1 MEGRCEAAP
10 GLRHPAGPHEDLP
23 DAARVF
29 AQEVL
34 LTLPYYYSSWVDKH
48 EPEAVAGFLGLK
60 DPDKADLTETA
71 AQLPKARVVNA
82 LFAHVVAACE
92 YNIREPRTWSHLTP
106 SQARYLLLL
115 ESLGQADNGSYQ
127 LSEVEQQAVASH
139 RPATDADA

>member
-1 MEGRCEAAP
+1 M
-10 GLRHPAGPHEDLP
+10 
-23 DAARVF
+23 
-29 AQEVL
+29 
-34 LTLPYYYSSWVDKH
+34 
-48 EPEAVAGFLGLK
+48 
-60 DPDKADLTETA
+60 
-71 AQLPKARVVNA
+71 NA